1 MKKMKNTL
9 RLLTIL
15 FFCAF
20 SSCQKEY
27 LDPNGDSPLYDAN
40 AKKFFDS
47 SGITDPLQKIAIDN
61 FVKQLK
67 DSLLWTKF
75 RAIYPLVG
83 GSEGTA
89 KWNLIDPRDLDG
101 AYRLTFNGT
110 PVYAA
115 TGVLFPTTSDYAD
128 THLTDAVLTYNDNAI
143 SYYSRTQNTVDGYD
157 MGCFDHGIPYNEMA
171 IYHSSDATNWFG
183 YYTYGP
189 MPASTKGLFM
199 LSATASDVTWYENGV
214 VAKSKGDAPIAGSTG
229 YSIILGTVSGASAG
243 GARECALAT
252 IGNGLTD
259 AQALSF
265 HKIVQNFE
273 TKLGR

>member
-1 MKKMKNTL
+1 MKKMKNIL

-15 FFCAF
+15 LFCAF

-27 LDPNGDSPLYDAN
+27 LDPNGDSPFYDAH
-40 AKKFFDS
+40 AQKFFDS
-47 SGITDPLQKIAIDN
+47 SGVTDSITKNCDRQFCKAIERFP
-61 FVKQLK
+61 FVDKVL
-67 DSLLWTKF
+67 
-75 RAIYPLVG
+75 AIYPLVG
-83 GSEGTA
+83 GSEATA

-143 SYYSRTQNTVDGYD
+143 SYFSRTQNTVDGYD

-183 YYTYGP
+183 YYKYGP
-189 MPASTKGLFM
+189 TPSNTKGLFM
-199 LSATASDVTWYENGV
+199 LSATASDVTRYENGV
-214 VAKSKGDAPIAGSTG
+214 VT
-229 YSIILGTVSGASAG
+229 
-243 GARECALAT
+243 
-252 IGNGLTD
+252 N
-259 AQALSF
+259 
-265 HKIVQNFE
+265 
-273 TKLGR
+273 

>member
-1 MKKMKNTL
+1 MKNTL
-9 RLLTIL
+9 RLLTVLL
-15 FFCAF
+15 FCSF

-27 LDPNGDSPLYDAN
+27 LDPNGDSPVYDAN

-47 SGITDPLQKIAIDN
+47 SGITDEAQKTAIDN
-61 FVKQLK
+61 FVKELK

-75 RAIYPLVG
+75 WAIYPLVG
-83 GSEGTA
+83 GSEATA
-89 KWNLIDPRDLDG
+89 KWNLIDPRDLDV

-110 PVYAA
+110 PVYGT

-128 THLTDAVLTYNDNAI
+128 THLTDAALTYNDNAI

-157 MGCFDHGIPYNEMA
+157 MGCFDLGTPYNEMA

-183 YYTYGP
+183 YSKYAP
-189 MPASTKGLFM
+189 RPVNTKGLFM
-199 LSATASDVTWYENGV
+199 LSATVSDVTRYENGV
-214 VAKSKGDAPIAGSTG
+214 VANSKGDAPVAGSTG
-229 YSIILGTVSGASAG
+229 HPITLGTVSGALSG
-243 GARECALAT
+243 GGRECALAT

-259 AQALSF
+259 EQAMTF
-265 HKIVQNFE
+265 YKIVQDFE